1 MKVPTNPTMK
11 IQAAALVLFAASG
24 LCLLLSGCTV
34 VALGGVLAAEGAM
47 HGAAMRPY
55 DQALAR
61 GRMTPVEYRQ
71 QMAQVDRGME
81 AMFCPPAPVAR
92 RR

>member
-1 MKVPTNPTMK
+1 MDLQTQSVMRFPTATLLLL
-11 IQAAALVLFAASG
+11 AATVLSM
-24 LCLLLSGCTV
+24 LLSGCTV
-34 VALGGVLAAEGAM
+34 IAGAGAM
-47 HGAAMRPY
+47 VAECAMYGAAMRPY

-71 QMAQVDRGME
+71 QMAQVDHGMD
-81 AMFCPPAPVAR
+81 AIFYPPEPVAR